1 MECIRILLVFSAKAG
16 CKRSFREHLKLL
28 AFSFPR
34 SSEFPSFLST
44 GRSKNQQQLFSLQLR
59 FLSLH
64 STSSL
69 WNSHFKSSWL
79 LALYSKTEVSKCVQ
93 LFNIWRSGVLKVW
106 NGLYFLFFPSLG
118 FCFSPS
124 AAFYLSSIH
133 YFCLA
138 TSEFCW
144 ENWASHDQI
153 KEVLASVLLL
163 CTLSFSFEECCFFG
177 RLLLET
183 KMWCLNSQR

>member
-1 MECIRILLVFSAKAG
+1 MSSLH
-16 CKRSFREHLKLL
+16 SFPQAEVKTSSKSL
-28 AFSFPR
+28 AFSSIIF
-34 SSEFPSFLST
+34 F
-44 GRSKNQQQLFSLQLR
+44 
-59 FLSLH
+59 SLH

-69 WNSHFKSSWL
+69 WNSHFKSSCL

-183 KMWCLNSQR
+183 KMWCLNYQR

>member
-69 WNSHFKSSWL
+69 WNSHFKSSCL

-106 NGLYFLFFPSLG
+106 NGLYFLFFPHWVSVSHPQLPFTFLPFIIFVWPQVSSVG
-118 FCFSPS
+118 KSELYMTRLKKFWLLCCYCASYPS
-124 AAFYLSSIH
+124 VLRNAAFLGGY
-133 YFCLA
+133 C
-138 TSEFCW
+138 
-144 ENWASHDQI
+144 
-153 KEVLASVLLL
+153 
-163 CTLSFSFEECCFFG
+163 
-177 RLLLET
+177 
-183 KMWCLNSQR
+183 